1 MLFTPFSFNV
11 SRYLGESPVESVA
24 SPGQSIL
31 DKINAKAKAREEQR
45 KQTPLKLKESSPA
58 QESKVKHA
66 TPRRTAKDESPSS
79 QTPGTDSVKRKKKKK
94 KSAVQEESSDAVGQD
109 NDGGDTLSPQVGE
122 MITEDEKRDEDVTVA
137 IRDAAML
144 TAKERKQRVIDQGL
158 VPKDSV
164 VTIKKKKGKRKYEQG
179 KVKEGE
185 DVSETSKKATLEM
198 KDEEMLDLS
207 PDDTERTK
215 EKLKK
220 KVGKRDRT
228 DRNQTTE
235 DEELKMVSEDES
247 GKEEEEEEQMEVD
260 KEEEEEGGGTVEEE
274 KQESEDDKEPH
285 NFVILGDF
293 ERKHKKKKVMLS

>member
-1 MLFTPFSFNV
+1 M
-11 SRYLGESPVESVA
+11 ESGA

-45 KQTPLKLKESSPA
+45 KQTPLKADPSPA

-66 TPRRTAKDESPSS
+66 TPRRPAKDESPPS

-94 KSAVQEESSDAVGQD
+94 KSVAQQESSDAVVQAD
-109 NDGGDTLSPQVGE
+109 DGGDTLSPQVGE
-122 MITEDEKRDEDVTVA
+122 MIKEDEKRDEDVTMA
-137 IRDAAML
+137 IRDAVLL

-179 KVKEGE
+179 KVKESGDMSE
-185 DVSETSKKATLEM
+185 NEISETSKKTTLAT
-198 KDEEMLDLS
+198 KDEESLDLS
-207 PDDTERTK
+207 PSGTKRTK

-220 KVGKRDRT
+220 KVGKKDRT
-228 DRNQTTE
+228 DKNQTTE
-235 DEELKMVSEDES
+235 DEELKMADEDES
-247 GKEEEEEEQMEVD
+247 RKDEEEEQMEVD
-260 KEEEEEGGGTVEEE
+260 KEEEEDGGTVDEE
-274 KQESEDDKEPH
+274 KLEAEDDKEPH

-293 ERKHKKKKVMLS
+293 ERKHKKKKVILS

>member
-1 MLFTPFSFNV
+1 M
-11 SRYLGESPVESVA
+11 ESGA

-45 KQTPLKLKESSPA
+45 KQKPLKLKESSPA

-79 QTPGTDSVKRKKKKK
+79 QTPGTDSVKRKKKKR
-94 KSAVQEESSDAVGQD
+94 KSVVQQESSDAVGQD
-109 NDGGDTLSPQVGE
+109 EDDGGDTLLPQFGE
-122 MITEDEKRDEDVTVA
+122 MIKEEENKSRDEDVTMA
-137 IRDAAML
+137 TRDAVLL

-185 DVSETSKKATLEM
+185 DKSENEISETSEKTRLEM

-207 PDDTERTK
+207 PSGTERTK